1 MIISTLQKRATVLQI
16 THSLLQQTLNEQ
28 ELDGTIQL
36 CIKGIGYVREK
47 TIRPDSSC
55 NVMLLLTVVLAME
68 IYHLLNLANHK
79 DAQANTWPY
88 APACST
94 WEFTV
99 LRNFLDIPQTTCSTH
114 IRYISCS
121 ACGMVSLSTQ
131 SCQHGS
137 LDFSCTETIK
147 LTFDR

>member
-1 MIISTLQKRATVLQI
+1 MSARKLFVQTVAR
-16 THSLLQQTLNEQ
+16 
-28 ELDGTIQL
+28 
-36 CIKGIGYVREK
+36 K
-47 TIRPDSSC
+47 
-55 NVMLLLTVVLAME
+55 VMLLSTVVLAME

-79 DAQANTWPY
+79 DAQANIWPY

-99 LRNFLDIPQTTCSTH
+99 LRNFLDITQTTFSTH

-121 ACGMVSLSTQ
+121 VCGMVSLSTQ

-137 LDFSCTETIK
+137 LDFCCTETMK